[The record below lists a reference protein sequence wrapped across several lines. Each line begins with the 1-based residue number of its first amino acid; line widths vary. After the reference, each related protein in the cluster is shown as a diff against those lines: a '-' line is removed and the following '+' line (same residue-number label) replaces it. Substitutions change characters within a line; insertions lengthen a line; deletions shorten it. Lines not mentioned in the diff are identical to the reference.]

1 MPGRC
6 LPVFQIVL
14 LSKDTW
20 APELALGSGLWE
32 LCPQWL
38 QPETHTKEQILDLLV
53 LEHFLTILPQKFQ
66 SWLQEQYSES
76 GEQVTVLEDLE
87 KELND
92 PGERR
97 ERECELS
104 SG

>member
-1 MPGRC
+1 M
-6 LPVFQIVL
+6 
-14 LSKDTW
+14 
-20 APELALGSGLWE
+20 
-32 LCPQWL
+32 
-38 QPETHTKEQILDLLV
+38 
-53 LEHFLTILPQKFQ
+53 LEHFLTILPKNLQ
-66 SWLQEQYSES
+66 SWVQQQYSES

-104 SG
+104 SGKGFRSLSWGDALTQQLKSGQISVFSNQV